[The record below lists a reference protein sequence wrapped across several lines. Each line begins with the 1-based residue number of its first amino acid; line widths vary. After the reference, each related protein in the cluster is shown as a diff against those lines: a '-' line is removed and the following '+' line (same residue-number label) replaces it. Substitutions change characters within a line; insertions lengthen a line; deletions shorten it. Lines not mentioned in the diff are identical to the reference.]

1 MPFNQESVLTMLEH
15 RVPQFPSELA
25 KLKLLESHKFLVVL
39 GEDVSKRNSD
49 RWKIKISS
57 WRSFRTNF
65 KIRLDV
71 MARGRCQ
78 ILLGICLLCTSV
90 YKNGQR
96 HEDNYTLFSIVL
108 IRGNVTS
115 ILSNFPTGKWPW
127 RFFSCC
133 DIICVYINEFSVL
146 LFVDKFNWSP
156 PLLIS
161 LCQHRVLIILEVID
175 STAYEIRLKLG

>member
-15 RVPQFPSELA
+15 RVPQFPSYSV
-25 KLKLLESHKFLVVL
+25 KLKLFESHKFLIVL

-90 YKNGQR
+90 YKNGHR

-115 ILSNFPTGKWPW
+115 ILSTFPQENGHED
-127 RFFSCC
+127 FFMLWHNM
-133 DIICVYINEFSVL
+133 CVYQWIFST
-146 LFVDKFNWSP
+146 F
-156 PLLIS
+156 I
-161 LCQHRVLIILEVID
+161 CRQI
-175 STAYEIRLKLG
+175 